1 MFIGEYTHSI
11 DDKGRVAI
19 PAKFR
24 AKLGAVA
31 IVTRGLDRCLFVF
44 AKPEWDKLAEKIIA
58 LPLAKADSRAFARLM
73 LSGAVDVTPDTQ
85 GRVVIPENLKR
96 YAGLEKTAVVAGVYN
111 RIEIW
116 DETTWQRYKEKTE
129 AASDDIAEKL
139 GEMGI

>member
-116 DETTWQRYKEKTE
+116 
-129 AASDDIAEKL
+129 
-139 GEMGI
+139 

>member
-116 DETTWQRYKEKTE
+116 DETTWQHYKEKTE